1 MTDFLNLQWQGQL
14 NEAITAI
21 TTTTDSWAASS
32 AAGEVV
38 CWQNEQLIYYQ
49 TAGDFSIDCLKYS
62 ADSKYLAAAGQA
74 GNVTIW
80 REGTL
85 WHQISAQR
93 AWIDRLAW
101 HPLQPILAVAIGKQ
115 VQIWHI
121 ADRQLLA
128 TLPFDKSVICDL
140 CWQFDGSQLAVAGYG
155 GVAVWN
161 WDNWQQYEMLAAT
174 SAHQVAWSS
183 DGQFLAAATI
193 DRQLV
198 IAISQELER
207 PWVIPDLPAKIHQM
221 QWFHGE
227 STLAIVNNQEL
238 VCWKYADDNWHP
250 QTAEIYAAPTI
261 SIATHPHLPLI
272 AALAVNGQDINGQD
286 INGQN
291 INDQNILDQNN
302 VILIQDTDLAALEK
316 ITTEITSS
324 GQGTLQWCRSGSHLA
339 VGCKSG
345 QISWWSVQL

>member
-21 TTTTDSWAASS
+21 TTTADSWAASS

-49 TAGDFSIDCLKYS
+49 TAGDSSIDCLKYS
-62 ADSKYLAAAGQA
+62 SDGKYLAAAGQA

-80 REGTL
+80 SEGTI

-93 AWIDRLAW
+93 VWIDRLAW

-115 VQIWHI
+115 VQIWQI

-161 WDNWQQYEMLAAT
+161 WDNWQQYEMLAVAA

-207 PWVIPDLPAKIHQM
+207 PWIIPDLPAKIHQM
-221 QWFHGE
+221 QWFHSE

-238 VCWKYADDNWHP
+238 VCWQYADDNWHP
-250 QTAEIYAAPTI
+250 QTAKIYAAPTI
-261 SIATHPHLPLI
+261 SIAPHPQLPLI
-272 AALAVNGQDINGQD
+272 AALTVNGQASNE
-286 INGQN
+286 
-291 INDQNILDQNN
+291 QNN
-302 VILIQDTDLAALEK
+302 VILIQDTDLAVLEK
-316 ITTEITSS
+316 VITEIVLL
-324 GQGTLQWCRSGSHLA
+324 GQGTLQWSRSGTQLA

-345 QISWWSVQL
+345 QISWWSVRL

>member
-1 MTDFLNLQWQGQL
+1 MTEFLTLQWQGQL
-14 NEAITAI
+14 HEAITAI

-62 ADSKYLAAAGQA
+62 ADGKYLAAAGQA
-74 GNVTIW
+74 GNLTIW
-80 REGTL
+80 SEGTL

-121 ADRQLLA
+121 ADRKLLA
-128 TLPFDKSVICDL
+128 TLPFNKSVICDL

-161 WDNWQQYEMLAAT
+161 WDNWQQYETLAAT

-198 IAISQELER
+198 IAASQELER
-207 PWVIPDLPAKIHQM
+207 PWVIPDLPAKICQL

-238 VCWKYADDNWHP
+238 VCWQYVDDNWHP
-250 QTAEIYAAPTI
+250 QTAEMAPTI
-261 SIATHPHLPLI
+261 SIAPHPQLPLI
-272 AALAVNGQDINGQD
+272 AALTVNSLTVNGQASNE
-286 INGQN
+286 
-291 INDQNILDQNN
+291 QNN
-302 VILIQDTDLAALEK
+302 VILIQDTDLAVLEK
-316 ITTEITSS
+316 VTNISL
-324 GQGTLQWCRSGSHLA
+324 GQGNLQWSRSGSHLA

>member
-21 TTTTDSWAASS
+21 TTTPNSWAASS

-38 CWQNEQLIYYQ
+38 CWQNEHLIYYQ

-62 ADSKYLAAAGQA
+62 SDCKYLAAAGQA

-80 REGTL
+80 CEGTL

-93 AWIDRLAW
+93 VWIDRLAW

-128 TLPFDKSVICDL
+128 ILPFDKSAVCDL

-161 WDNWQQYEMLAAT
+161 WDNWQQYEMLAVAT
-174 SAHQVAWSS
+174 SAHKVAWSS
-183 DGQFLAAATI
+183 DGQFLAVATI

-198 IAISQELER
+198 IATSQELER
-207 PWVIPDLPAKIHQM
+207 PWVISDLPAKIHQM
-221 QWFHGE
+221 QWFSGE

-238 VCWKYADDNWHP
+238 VCWQYADDNWHP
-250 QTAEIYAAPTI
+250 QATELYAPPTI
-261 SIATHPHLPLI
+261 NLATHPQLPLI
-272 AALAVNGQDINGQD
+272 AALA
-286 INGQN
+286 
-291 INDQNILDQNN
+291 INDQDNDQNS
-302 VILIQDTDLAALEK
+302 VILIQDTDLSILEK
-316 ITTEITSS
+316 VATTSL
-324 GQGTLQWCRSGSHLA
+324 GQATQWSRSGTHLA